1 MKCAME
7 LMVTATVKAEEN
19 ARIEAER
26 IRRAKEIKRK
36 ITVEFCEKLGAQL
49 EDKAQRG
56 VKPEVEFRCDKW
68 GHPLTATTRQYA
80 DRRTSYIPDGSSL
93 DLEFLVEWFDKY
105 CFTVSSKEFPA
116 ADIAAADFL
125 RPVPIS
131 AAETAK
137 LFATNRK

>member
-26 IRRAKEIKRK
+26 IRREKEIKRK

-56 VKPEVEFRCDKW
+56 VKPEVEFRCDNY
-68 GHPLTATTRQYA
+68 GRPLTATTKQYA
-80 DRRTSYIPDGSSL
+80 DGRTSYIPDINSL
-93 DLEFLVEWFDKY
+93 DLEILTEWFDKY
-105 CFTVSSKEFPA
+105 CFTVSFKKFRFWRYYRGEMSGQIITISPSPA
-116 ADIAAADFL
+116 CL
-125 RPVPIS
+125 Q
-131 AAETAK
+131 
-137 LFATNRK
+137 

>member
-7 LMVTATVKAEEN
+7 LVVTATVKAEEN

-36 ITVEFCEKLGAQL
+36 ITAGFCEKLGAQL

-56 VKPEVEFRCDKW
+56 VKPEVEFRCDKR
-68 GHPLTATTRQYA
+68 GHLLTATTRQYA
-80 DRRTSYIPDGSSL
+80 DRRKSYIPDGSSL

-105 CFTVSSKEFPA
+105 CFTVSSKEFH
-116 ADIAAADFL
+116 F
-125 RPVPIS
+125 
-131 AAETAK
+131 
-137 LFATNRK
+137 

>member
-26 IRRAKEIKRK
+26 IRRKKEIKRK

-80 DRRTSYIPDGSSL
+80 DRRTSYIPDESSL

-105 CFTVSSKEFPA
+105 CFTVSSKEFHFWRYYYGEVPGLIITISPSPA
-116 ADIAAADFL
+116 CL
-125 RPVPIS
+125 Q
-131 AAETAK
+131 
-137 LFATNRK
+137 